1 MDPAGTS
8 LWAQKVRE
16 RRRRLRGAALSLL
29 LAAALTAGYL
39 FMRSPLFAVDHVRV
53 KGFERLTPE
62 EIRDLAAI
70 PAGTL
75 IWRLSPDA
83 VARRVES
90 HPRVAGA
97 VVRREWP
104 RGLVIEIRE
113 RRPVALLVTRGDPS
127 RWAEV
132 DGQGLVLAAGEGR
145 PPAVPGTVRISG
157 VTAGPFRPGQPVDPD
172 LLPAVQVAA
181 ALDAADL
188 RDPARAMRLQPGGTL
203 RLQLASGMEVR
214 WGRADEATADKVRA
228 LAAALAELAREPRPA
243 TYIDVTYPRR
253 PVLGGQGT
261 APER

>member
-8 LWAQKVRE
+8 LWAVKVRE
-16 RRRRLRGAALSLL
+16 RRRRLRGAALSLV
-29 LAAALTAGYL
+29 LAAALTAAYL

-53 KGFERLTPE
+53 SGFERLAPE

-75 IWRLSPDA
+75 IWRVNPDA

-104 RGLVIEIRE
+104 RGLAIEIRE
-113 RRPVALLVTRGDPS
+113 RRPVALLVTGGDPPG
-127 RWAEV
+127 WAEV
-132 DGQGLVLAAGEGR
+132 DGQGLVLATGEGR
-145 PPAVPGTVRISG
+145 PPEVPGAVRLDG
-157 VTAGPFRPGQPVDPD
+157 VPAGPFHPGRPVVPE

-181 ALDAADL
+181 ALDAAAL
-188 RDPARAMRLQPGGTL
+188 PDPARAMRLQPGGTL
-203 RLQLASGMEVR
+203 RLRLASGLEVR
-214 WGRADEATADKVRA
+214 WGRANEAAAEKVRA
-228 LAAALAELAREPRPA
+228 LAAVLADLAREPRPA

-261 APER
+261 AAGR